1 MPINDLTPGFYPL
14 GSVLLGTDGKG
25 THALEC
31 VEADSDR
38 PCRGCFFADYPGVC
52 DRMLCAPGGRPD
64 KTAVFFRE
72 LQDNNITNMR
82 YRITGFRVWRGG
94 HEIAS
99 EELGRSP
106 YMTPAQLT
114 AERQKIINRYAAQIA
129 QELYVDFSL
138 KPEEKGESDA
148 EADD

>member
-1 MPINDLTPGFYPL
+1 
-14 GSVLLGTDGKG
+14 
-25 THALEC
+25 
-31 VEADSDR
+31 
-38 PCRGCFFADYPGVC
+38 
-52 DRMLCAPGGRPD
+52 
-64 KTAVFFRE
+64 
-72 LQDNNITNMR
+72 MR
-82 YRITGFRVWRGG
+82 YRITGFRVWRGD

-114 AERQKIINRYAAQIA
+114 AERQKIIKRYAERIA

-138 KPEEKGESDA
+138 KAETKGGDDE

>member
-1 MPINDLTPGFYPL
+1 MPINDLTPGFYPI
-14 GSVLLGTDGKG
+14 GSVLIGTDGKG

-52 DRMLCAPGGRPD
+52 DRMLCAPGRRPD
-64 KTAVFFRE
+64 GTAVFFRE
-72 LQDNNITNMR
+72 SQDNNITNMR
-82 YRITGFRVWRGG
+82 YRITGFRVWRGD

-114 AERQKIINRYAAQIA
+114 AERQKIIKRYAERIA

-138 KPEEKGESDA
+138 KAETKGGDDE